1 MKVKVEVAQS
11 CLTLCNPVDYTV
23 HGILQ
28 ARILEWVAFPFSGG
42 SSQPRDRTQVS
53 RIAGRFFTSWATGEA
68 CINTINYC
76 EKDTL
81 CLTETF
87 KWNYYC
93 SGEDQ
98 RISSEKKCLTECT
111 GWLLCVTTNF
121 KSCQA
126 RLFGVCPSKFQ
137 ILVLFKWLVS
147 KSRDTSQWEP
157 SIWMTH
163 RCITSDFFNN

>member
-1 MKVKVEVAQS
+1 MSDSLQPCGLYSPRNSLGQNTGVGS
-11 CLTLCNPVDYTV
+11 LSLIR
-23 HGILQ
+23 GILPTQ
-28 ARILEWVAFPFSGG
+28 GSNPGLPHRRQILYQLSHRG
-42 SSQPRDRTQVS
+42 SPTY
-53 RIAGRFFTSWATGEA
+53 
-68 CINTINYC
+68 INTINYC

-157 SIWMTH
+157 SIWMTY